1 MRLVDSI
8 HERRARSPTVR
19 ISVRRSEQKRSCAAN
34 TAGCSEK
41 SYKTLLREE
50 HSFRH
55 SSAMRSVWDQSD
67 HRQSDRN
74 NRARDRE
81 IITLTQPFRRKAHV
95 SALELGQI
103 GLWLAILPLA
113 CSSMRPS
120 GGDSYCAAGNRKGSP
135 FRANFR
141 VVPSLTLLQQQF
153 S

>member
-19 ISVRRSEQKRSCAAN
+19 ISACRSEQKRSCATN

-41 SYKTLLREE
+41 SHQTLLREE
-50 HSFRH
+50 HSFWD
-55 SSAMRSVWDQSD
+55 SSAMQSVWDQSD

-95 SALELGQI
+95 SGLELGEI
-103 GLWLAILPLA
+103 GLLAMLPSP

-153 S
+153 G